1 MWQKTSSQIA
11 QTECT
16 YPPELRVRRA
26 NQWAS
31 MDICDR
37 KRGKCGAIIDYS
49 PAAVACAHRE
59 AKTKENAKTK
69 DSATIS
75 QRAAQII
82 NGVSAEEQRDNV
94 CPRCDREL
102 YAFRTTSG
110 LIMRCPRW
118 DVVYIDQ
125 GLPRQGQREK
135 YQLYPRWRFAD
146 WFWWPTRRSKEEH
159 VARTRQWLSKPNSQ
173 QRLDSPD
180 ASLDVQPGVG
190 ATTIRSVASSSSTLS
205 ASSV

>member
-1 MWQKTSSQIA
+1 MPTQPCGNHVSMAEFRWRRLVLRCLVHVTQAAWQAVADMWQKTSSRIA

-16 YPPELRVRRA
+16 YPQEFRVHRA
-26 NQWAS
+26 NKWAS

-49 PAAVACAHRE
+49 PTAVACAHRE

-110 LIMRCPRW
+110 LIKRCPRW
-118 DVVYIDQ
+118 DAVCID
-125 GLPRQGQREK
+125 
-135 YQLYPRWRFAD
+135 
-146 WFWWPTRRSKEEH
+146 
-159 VARTRQWLSKPNSQ
+159 
-173 QRLDSPD
+173 
-180 ASLDVQPGVG
+180 
-190 ATTIRSVASSSSTLS
+190 
-205 ASSV
+205 